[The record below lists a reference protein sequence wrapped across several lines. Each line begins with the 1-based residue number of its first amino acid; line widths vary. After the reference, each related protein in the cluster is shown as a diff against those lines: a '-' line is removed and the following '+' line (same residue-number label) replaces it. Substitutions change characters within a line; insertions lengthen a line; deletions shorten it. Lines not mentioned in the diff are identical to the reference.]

1 MPAAEVEPT
10 MLRVHKIK
18 LDPNQ
23 EQEVYFRKASGVA
36 RHAYNW
42 ALATWKRQYEAGE
55 KPNEANLR
63 KQYNAIKPVEFPWA
77 LEVTKCAPQQAI
89 KNAGTAYKNFF
100 DRLKKGKKGRDVGYP
115 TFKKKG
121 LRDSFRAD
129 NGPARKGANAVPTDG
144 KKIKL
149 PIIGWIRLREAVRF
163 SGTIQSTTVSLMA
176 DGWYISVLVET
187 QDVLQAKTNHGVVGI
202 DLGLKTFAT
211 LSTGEFIQGPK
222 AHRAL
227 GKRLRR
233 LNQSLSRK
241 TQGSAN
247 FRKAKTKLSKL
258 HKRIADIRQDAVH
271 KLSHRIATEFSV
283 IGIEDL
289 NVRGMSRNGNL
300 ARSVGDAGMR
310 MFRTQI
316 EYKTSMTGAFVYV
329 HPRFAPSSKV
339 CSGCGQLHDMPL
351 GKDTLSC
358 DCGLVMDRD
367 LNASLIL
374 EYAASSAVS
383 ACGENG
389 SGAALA
395 A

>member
-1 MPAAEVEPT
+1 MAKNLDYT

-18 LDPNQ
+18 LNPNQ
-23 EQEVYFRKASGVA
+23 DQEIYFRKACGVA

-63 KQYNAIKPVEFPWA
+63 KQYNAIKPVEFPWT

-115 TFKKKG
+115 KFKKKG

-129 NGPARKGANAVPTDG
+129 NGPATKGANALPADG

-149 PIIGWIRLREAVRF
+149 PIIGWIRMREAVRF
-163 SGTIQSTTVSLMA
+163 SGTIQSTTVSRMA

-187 QDVLQAKTNHGVVGI
+187 EDTLKANSNGGAIGI

-211 LSTGEFIQGPK
+211 LSKGVPVKGPK
-222 AHRAL
+222 PHRAL

-233 LNQSLSRK
+233 LNKSLSRK
-241 TQGSAN
+241 TKGGAN
-247 FRKAKTKLSKL
+247 FRKAKAKLSKL

-374 EYAASSAVS
+374 EYAASSAVA

>member
-1 MPAAEVEPT
+1 MAKNLDYT

-18 LDPNQ
+18 LNPNQ
-23 EQEVYFRKASGVA
+23 DQEIYFRKACGVA

-42 ALATWKRQYEAGE
+42 ALATWKRQYEVGE

-115 TFKKKG
+115 KFKKKG

-129 NGPARKGANAVPTDG
+129 NGPATKGANALPADG

-149 PIIGWIRLREAVRF
+149 PIIGWIRMREAVRF
-163 SGTIQSTTVSLMA
+163 SGTIQSTTVSRMA

-187 QDVLQAKTNHGVVGI
+187 EDTLKANSNGGAIGI

-211 LSTGEFIQGPK
+211 LSKGVPVKGPK
-222 AHRAL
+222 PHRAL

-233 LNQSLSRK
+233 LNKSLSRK
-241 TQGSAN
+241 TKGGAN
-247 FRKAKTKLSKL
+247 FRKAKAKLSKL

>member
-1 MPAAEVEPT
+1 

-18 LDPNQ
+18 LDTNQ
-23 EQEVYFRKASGVA
+23 AQAVYFAKACGVA

-42 ALATWKRQYEAGE
+42 ALAEWKRQYEAGE
-55 KPNEANLR
+55 KPNEAALR
-63 KQYNAIKPVEFPWA
+63 KLYNRIKPVEFPWA

-100 DRLKKGKKGRDVGYP
+100 DRLKKGKKGAEVGYP
-115 TFKKKG
+115 KFKKKG
-121 LRDSFRAD
+121 VHDSFRAD
-129 NGPARKGANAVPTDG
+129 NGPATKGTNAVPVDG
-144 KKIKL
+144 KKIRL
-149 PIIGWIRLREAVRF
+149 PIIGWIRMREEVRF
-163 SGTIQSTTVSLMA
+163 SGTIQSTTVSRMA
-176 DGWYISVLVET
+176 DGWYVSVLVET
-187 QDVLQAKTNHGVVGI
+187 ADTLKAVSNGGTVGV
-202 DLGLKTFAT
+202 DLGLKRFAT
-211 LSTGEFIQGPK
+211 LSTGEFIVGPK
-222 AHRAL
+222 PHRAL

-241 TQGSAN
+241 TKGSAN
-247 FRKAKTKLSKL
+247 FRKAKAKLSKL

-271 KLSHRIATEFSV
+271 KLSHRLVTEYSV

-289 NVRGMSRNGNL
+289 NVKGMGRNGRL
-300 ARSVGDAGMR
+300 GRSVGDAGMR

-316 EYKTSMTGAFVYV
+316 EYKAAMVGAFVYT

-339 CSGCGQLHDMPL
+339 CSGCGQIQDMPL

-358 DCGLVMDRD
+358 DCGLVIDRD
-367 LNASLIL
+367 MNAALIL
-374 EYAASSAVS
+374 KSAASSAVS

-389 SGAALA
+389 SGVALA

>member
-1 MPAAEVEPT
+1 

-18 LDPNQ
+18 LNPDQ
-23 EQEVYFRKASGVA
+23 EQEIYFRKACGVA

-42 ALATWKRQYEAGE
+42 ALAEWNRQYEAGE

-100 DRLKKGKKGRDVGYP
+100 DRLKKGKKGRDAGYP
-115 TFKKKG
+115 QFKKKG
-121 LRDSFRAD
+121 IRDSFRAD
-129 NGPARKGANAVPTDG
+129 NGPATKGANAVPTDG

-149 PIIGWIRLREAVRF
+149 PVIGWIRMREAVRF
-163 SGTIQSTTVSLMA
+163 SGSIQSTTVSRRA

-187 QDVLQAKTNHGVVGI
+187 QDVLQAKTNNGVVGI

-233 LNQSLSRK
+233 LNPSLSRK

-247 FRKAKTKLSKL
+247 FRKAKTKLSRL

-271 KLSHRIATEFSV
+271 KLTHRNAGRLVVKRLMRTLLVVKREEIGQSPVQGIHRGVVLQVDVLVLDRTPQSLDKNIVCRTATTIHADLDTMILQALGEGQTGKLRTL
-283 IGIEDL
+283 IGIEYP
-289 NVRGMSRNGNL
+289 GH
-300 ARSVGDAGMR
+300 SVPLESLFQAAYAQGD
-310 MFRTQI
+310 
-316 EYKTSMTGAFVYV
+316 
-329 HPRFAPSSKV
+329 
-339 CSGCGQLHDMPL
+339 
-351 GKDTLSC
+351 
-358 DCGLVMDRD
+358 
-367 LNASLIL
+367 IL
-374 EYAASSAVS
+374 RVAES
-383 ACGENG
+383 E
-389 SGAALA
+389 
-395 A
+395 

>member
-1 MPAAEVEPT
+1 

-23 EQEVYFRKASGVA
+23 AQAVYFAKACGVA

-42 ALATWKRQYEAGE
+42 ALAEWKRQYEAGE
-55 KPNEANLR
+55 KPNEAALR
-63 KQYNAIKPVEFPWA
+63 KLYNRIKPVEFPWA

-100 DRLKKGKKGRDVGYP
+100 DRLKKGKKGAEVGYP
-115 TFKKKG
+115 KFKKKG
-121 LRDSFRAD
+121 VHDSFRAD
-129 NGPARKGANAVPTDG
+129 NGPATKGTNAVPVDG
-144 KKIKL
+144 KKIRL
-149 PIIGWIRLREAVRF
+149 PIIGWIRMREEVRF
-163 SGTIQSTTVSLMA
+163 SGTIQSTTVSRMA
-176 DGWYISVLVET
+176 DGWYVSVLVET
-187 QDVLQAKTNHGVVGI
+187 ADTLKAVSNGGTVGV
-202 DLGLKTFAT
+202 DLGLKRFAT
-211 LSTGEFIQGPK
+211 LSTGEFIVGPK
-222 AHRAL
+222 PHRAL

-241 TQGSAN
+241 TKGSAN
-247 FRKAKTKLSKL
+247 FRKAKAKLSKL

-271 KLSHRIATEFSV
+271 KLSHRLVTEYSV

-289 NVRGMSRNGNL
+289 NVKGMGRNGRL
-300 ARSVGDAGMR
+300 GRSVGDAGMR

-316 EYKTSMTGAFVYV
+316 EYKAAMIGAFVYI

-339 CSGCGQLHDMPL
+339 CSGCGQIHDMPL
-351 GKDTLSC
+351 GKYTLSC
-358 DCGLVMDRD
+358 DCGLVIDRD
-367 LNASLIL
+367 MNAALIL
-374 EYAASSAVS
+374 KSAASSAVS

-389 SGAALA
+389 SGVALA